1 MFDAVHPRWIWLG
14 GTAATLVLVYL
25 LAPILT
31 PFVIGAGL
39 AYLGDPLVDR
49 LERMRL
55 SRTAGVTVVFIA
67 IFAGMICIAIVLIP
81 LLQDQILT
89 FLHSLPDWLRWVQDV
104 GLPKIGLSL
113 PPGMQLDADGIRQAV
128 TQHWSGVRG
137 IAFAIWERV
146 SASGAAL
153 LTAAVNLMLVPIVA
167 FYLLRD
173 WDRLILRIADLIPR
187 RVLPICTTLARES
200 DEVLAAFIRGQL
212 SVMAALAV
220 IYSIGLAIVG
230 VKLALL
236 IGLLAGLVSFV
247 PYLGFIIG
255 ILAAGIAVVV
265 QTQEFLPLLWV
276 LLVFGIGQVLE
287 SMWLTP
293 WLVGNSIGLHPVA
306 VIFAVMAGGQLFGF
320 AGVLLALPV
329 AAVLAVLL
337 RHATERWLASQLYQ
351 EAPPLQATTNE
362 TPPPTAM
369 DGGSAARGRMPER
382 PGDVPP

>member
-1 MFDAVHPRWIWLG
+1 VFDAVHPRWIWLG
-14 GTAATLVLVYL
+14 AIAATLVLVWL

-49 LERMRL
+49 LERWRL

-67 IFAGMICIAIVLIP
+67 IFAGMIGIAIVLIP

-89 FLHSLPDWLRWVQDV
+89 FLHSLPEWLRWVQDV
-104 GLPKIGLSL
+104 GLPRLGLSL
-113 PPGMQLDADGIRQAV
+113 PEGMQLDAEGIRQAL
-128 TQHWSGVRG
+128 TQHWAGVRG
-137 IAFAIWERV
+137 IALAIWSRI

-153 LTAAVNLMLVPIVA
+153 LTAVVNLMLVPIVA

-173 WDRLILRIADLIPR
+173 WDRLIVRIEQLIPR
-187 RVLPICTTLARES
+187 RMLPTVTTLARES

-220 IYSIGLAIVG
+220 IYTIGLAIVG

-265 QTQEFLPLLWV
+265 QTHEFLPLVWV

-337 RHATERWLASQLYQ
+337 RHATDQWLASQLYQ
-351 EAPPLQATTNE
+351 SAPAIQGNPGEAPP
-362 TPPPTAM
+362 
-369 DGGSAARGRMPER
+369 
-382 PGDVPP
+382 PGDLPP